1 MLNFSLKNPTLI
13 SISSQFR
20 LFFLDTIEDMT
31 TTMDRLQKELDNL
44 DQARQ
49 DLSHPQP
56 YTTQTISSASLY
68 STQPKKFAP
77 VTAPK
82 PKAKTGGYGG
92 SSLPPPGPH
101 SSRGE
106 DGFSRSLLQKKNAL
120 LGREWSALCL

>member
-1 MLNFSLKNPTLI
+1 MGTQKI
-13 SISSQFR
+13 
-20 LFFLDTIEDMT
+20 DTIEDMT
-31 TTMDRLQKELDNL
+31 TTMDRLQQELDNL

-49 DLSHPQP
+49 ELSHPQP

-68 STQPKKFAP
+68 TSQPKKFAP

-82 PKAKTGGYGG
+82 PKAKAGGYGG

-106 DGFSRSLLQKKNAL
+106 EVICSLLVLKFAWL
-120 LGREWSALCL
+120 ECE